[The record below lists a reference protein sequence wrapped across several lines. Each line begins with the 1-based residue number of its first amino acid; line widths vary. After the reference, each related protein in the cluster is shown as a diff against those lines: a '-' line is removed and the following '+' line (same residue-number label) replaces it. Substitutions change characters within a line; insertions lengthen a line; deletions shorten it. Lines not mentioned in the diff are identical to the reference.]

1 MLLPQQGDREATAGT
16 ENKGMGLKRLML
28 GGASVAAYD
37 GVKKRRAQKAGTEVK
52 RTCSR
57 CSTEWYLSHKQ
68 AKEKAPSGF
77 QMGASSLGSVV
88 GNVKQR
94 TAQSSRLAALE
105 LKKQRVEA
113 TSACPSC
120 GSQSFAEEVVAI

>member
-1 MLLPQQGDREATAGT
+1 MF
-16 ENKGMGLKRLML
+16 
-28 GGASVAAYD
+28 GGASLAAYD
-37 GVKKRRAQKAGTEVK
+37 AVKKRRAQQAGSEVK

-68 AKEKAPSGF
+68 AKEKAPRGS
-77 QMGASSLGSVV
+77 QMGLASFGSLV
-88 GNVKQR
+88 GNTKQR
-94 TAQSSRLAALE
+94 TAQSARLTALE
-105 LKKQRVEA
+105 LKKQRIEA